1 MPETIMTCV
10 TQYQACSHAAAYRE
24 RQRCDEICCVQAL
37 LDEGKVKAI
46 GVSEGTVDQIRTI
59 HSIVPVSVL
68 EEEWSLFSREVEVE
82 ALSPATAALLS
93 QHRPR
98 I

>member
-1 MPETIMTCV
+1 M
-10 TQYQACSHAAAYRE
+10 
-24 RQRCDEICCVQAL
+24 QAL

-68 EEEWSLFSREVEVE
+68 EEEWSLFSREVEVKP
-82 ALSPATAALLS
+82 SPLLQQRCYHS
-93 QHRPR
+93 TDPESDCSVS
-98 I
+98 

>member
-1 MPETIMTCV
+1 M
-10 TQYQACSHAAAYRE
+10 R
-24 RQRCDEICCVQAL
+24 VQAL
-37 LDEGKVKAI
+37 VDEGRVKAI

-82 ALSPATAALLS
+82 APPLL
-93 QHRPR
+93 QQRC
-98 I
+98 